1 MAKKA
6 AKQEKIGQI
15 LQKKMNM
22 RSFLPANHV
31 LSPGIAQDIDGSL
44 SKDYLTKAA
53 IKLNHLK
60 SKRRPNGGGLD
71 AMLPK
76 NGSTMVRE
84 GARAGESTTKSK
96 STAMTRRDFQ
106 TSPRGI
112 DTETCSL
119 AAPSLHT
126 HLYTELAN
134 YDEQLFSRN
143 Q

>member
-1 MAKKA
+1 MEKKA

-22 RSFLPANHV
+22 KSFLPANYV
-31 LSPGIAQDIDGSL
+31 LSSGIAQDIDGSL
-44 SKDYLTKAA
+44 SKDYMTKAA
-53 IKLNHLK
+53 MK

-71 AMLPK
+71 AMLPN
-76 NGSTMVRE
+76 NGSTMARE

-96 STAMTRRDFQ
+96 SNYYQSTALTRRDVQ
-106 TSPRGI
+106 ISPRGI
-112 DTETCSL
+112 DTEACSL
-119 AAPSLHT
+119 AAPS
-126 HLYTELAN
+126 TELAN

>member
-1 MAKKA
+1 MVKKA
-6 AKQEKIGQI
+6 AKQEKICQM
-15 LQKKMNM
+15 LQKKMNL
-22 RSFLPANHV
+22 RSFLPANHE
-31 LSPGIAQDIDGSL
+31 LLPGIAHDIDGSL

-53 IKLNHLK
+53 MK
-60 SKRRPNGGGLD
+60 SKRRPNDGGLD

-76 NGSTMVRE
+76 NGSVMVRE

-106 TSPRGI
+106 TSPRGV

-119 AAPSLHT
+119 AAPS
-126 HLYTELAN
+126 TELAN

-143 Q
+143 L